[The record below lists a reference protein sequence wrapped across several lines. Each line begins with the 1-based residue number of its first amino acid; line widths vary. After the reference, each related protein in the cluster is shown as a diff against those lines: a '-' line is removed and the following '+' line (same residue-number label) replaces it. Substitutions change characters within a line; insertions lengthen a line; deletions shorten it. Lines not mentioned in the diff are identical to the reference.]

1 MPPPR
6 GSTEPTHRTG
16 RTHRATVIRGLLQQ
30 PQYLSNGKRQGSYWL
45 VGNLDNDPGR
55 PLFVRLTGPSTGK
68 GAAGHWTDAAT
79 GQHGDLLDII
89 RESCR
94 LTDFADVA
102 DEARRFLHLPRPT
115 ARTTIDR
122 VASGSPDAARRLFAM
137 ARPIRG
143 TLSETYLAARGIAD
157 LAGTECLRFHPTCYY
172 RPDRHSPT
180 ETWPALIA
188 AVTDSSGTLTGVHRT
203 WLDPDGFS
211 RATLGKAPIDT
222 PRRAMGRLRGGG
234 VRSGVATD
242 ILAAG
247 EGIETVLSVRQALP
261 ALPGLAALSAA
272 HLAAIELSPALRR
285 LYVLRDVDPAGDTA
299 VKTLTDRATRLG
311 IDTIPLTPSRED
323 FNEDLMAFGADWLRH
338 HLRSQLAP
346 EDVARFILP
355 TGQRDRTG

>member
-1 MPPPR
+1 MQSASDLAADLAAHAEEVCR
-6 GSTEPTHRTG
+6 E
-16 RTHRATVIRGLLQQ
+16 
-30 PQYLSNGKRQGSYWL
+30 YLSNGRRQGSYWL

-55 PLFVRLTGPSTGK
+55 SLFVRLAGPPTGT
-68 GAAGHWTDAAT
+68 GAAGRWTDAAT

-94 LTDFADVA
+94 LTEFADVA
-102 DEARRFLHLPRPT
+102 DEARRFLHLPRLEGRPT
-115 ARTTIDR
+115 IER
-122 VASGSPDAARRLFAM
+122 VAPGSPDAARRLFTM

-143 TLSETYLAARGIAD
+143 TLAETYLADRGIAD
-157 LAGTECLRFHPTCYY
+157 LAGTDCLRFHPICYY

-188 AVTDSSGTLTGVHRT
+188 AVTDSTGTITGVHRT

-211 RATLGKAPIDT
+211 RANLGKAPIDT
-222 PRRAMGRLRGGG
+222 PRRAMGHLRGGG
-234 VRSGVATD
+234 VRFGIATD

-261 ALPGLAALSAA
+261 ALPGIAALSAA
-272 HLAAIELSPALRR
+272 HLAAIDLSPALRR
-285 LYVLRDVDPAGDTA
+285 LYVLRDVDPAGDAA
-299 VKTLTDRATRLG
+299 VKALIERATGLG

-323 FNEDLMAFGADWLRH
+323 FNEDLTAFGADRLQD

-346 EDVARFILP
+346 EDVARFLAI
-355 TGQRDRTG
+355 GVQRDRTG

>member
-1 MPPPR
+1 MQSASDLAADLAAHAEEVCR
-6 GSTEPTHRTG
+6 E
-16 RTHRATVIRGLLQQ
+16 
-30 PQYLSNGKRQGSYWL
+30 YLSNGKRQGRYWL

-55 PLFVRLTGPSTGK
+55 SLFVKLTGPPAGT
-68 GAAGHWTDAAT
+68 GAAGRWTDAAT
-79 GQHGDLLDII
+79 GQHGDLLDLI

-102 DEARRFLHLPRPT
+102 DEARRFLSLPKPLV
-115 ARTTIDR
+115 RTITDR

-137 ARPIRG
+137 ARPIKG
-143 TLSETYLAARGIAD
+143 TLAETYLAARGIAD
-157 LAGTECLRFHPTCYY
+157 LAGTDCLRFHPTCYY

-188 AVTDSSGTLTGVHRT
+188 AVTDSTGMITGVHRT

-211 RATLGKAPIDT
+211 HANLGKAPIDT

-234 VRSGVATD
+234 VRFGIATD

-261 ALPGLAALSAA
+261 DLPTVAALSAA
-272 HLAAIELSPALRR
+272 HLAAIDLSPALCR

-323 FNEDLMAFGADWLRH
+323 FNEDLMAFGADALSN

-346 EDVARFILP
+346 EDVARFLP
-355 TGQRDRTG
+355 VGV

>member
-1 MPPPR
+1 MQ
-6 GSTEPTHRTG
+6 SASDLAADLATHAEEVCRE
-16 RTHRATVIRGLLQQ
+16 
-30 PQYLSNGKRQGSYWL
+30 YLSNGKRQGSYWL

-55 PLFVRLTGPSTGK
+55 SLFVRLTGPTTGT
-68 GAAGHWTDAAT
+68 GAAGRWTDAAT

-102 DEARRFLHLPRPT
+102 DEARRFLHLPRPP
-115 ARTTIDR
+115 ARPTTDR

-137 ARPIRG
+137 ARQIRG
-143 TLSETYLAARGIAD
+143 TLAETYLAARGIAD

-188 AVTDSSGTLTGVHRT
+188 AVTDLTGRITGVHRT

-211 RATLGKAPIDT
+211 SATLGKAPLDT
-222 PRRAMGRLRGGG
+222 PRRALGRLRGNG
-234 VRSGVATD
+234 VRFGIATD

-261 ALPGLAALSAA
+261 DLPGIAALSAT
-272 HLAAIELSPALRR
+272 HLAAIDLFPALRR
-285 LYVLRDVDPAGDTA
+285 LYVLRDVDPAGDA
-299 VKTLTDRATRLG
+299 ALKTLTGRAMSLG
-311 IDTIPLTPSRED
+311 IDTIPLSPLRED
-323 FNEDLMAFGADWLRH
+323 FNEDLMAFGADGLRNL
-338 HLRSQLAP
+338 LRSQLAP
-346 EDVARFILP
+346 EDVARFMPI
-355 TGQRDRTG
+355 GVQRDKTA